1 MDGTLLL
8 YLTNCNQREAVPRC
22 QEFEPE
28 IYTSVYIFEQRPLL
42 MISQSGLRR
51 SDDRHLPP
59 KSSSSA
65 RRGACGESV

>member
-28 IYTSVYIFEQRPLL
+28 IYTSVYIFEQRPLVDFL
-42 MISQSGLRR
+42 SV
-51 SDDRHLPP
+51 
-59 KSSSSA
+59 
-65 RRGACGESV
+65 GAPQV